1 MVSAIGPFSDLKEV
15 QKVVLDTM
23 KIIHPI
29 YNIKVSLVYT
39 LLISDCQS
47 STSQTEN

>member
-29 YNIKVSLVYT
+29 YNIKT
-39 LLISDCQS
+39 LMIKWKLAKDC
-47 STSQTEN
+47 EL